1 PEITSPA
8 REYVA
13 PGSPVEEAMAA
24 LWAEV
29 LGLERVGAND
39 NFFELGGHSILAT
52 RLMFRVRET
61 FGVDLPLRALFSAP
75 TLAGLSAAVSQEE
88 PGAITAAE
96 ELPRIQPDQA
106 GRSLPFPL
114 TDVQEAYWIGRSG
127 ALQLGSVSTHVYFEL
142 DFPQIDLGRLE
153 IALRRLIDRH
163 GMLRAVVLADGTQ
176 RILPEVPLYRIGVV
190 DLRGTVD
197 PAPGLQAVRDRMSHQ
212 VLPSD
217 RWPLFEIAATPFGRR
232 TRVHVSLDLLIGDA
246 WSFRILAR
254 DLSLFYADPE
264 AELPPLELS
273 FRDYV
278 LAEIALHGTAA
289 YERALAYWRERA
301 TTLPPAPAL
310 PLAKSPG
317 EIDKPRFVRRQGR
330 LGHPAWA
337 RLKERAARSAVT
349 PSGVLL
355 AAFAEALAAWCR
367 SPRLTINLTLFN
379 RLPLHPQVDD
389 IVGDFTSL
397 TLLAV
402 EGLPGEPF
410 EERARKVQGRLWDD
424 LEHRLVSG
432 VRVLREL
439 ARTQGGA
446 VLMPVV
452 FTSTLNQGRQAAPD
466 GQEGSAAGEAVFSIT
481 QTPQVWLD
489 HQVFETGGELVY
501 NWDAVEE
508 LFPAGL
514 LDDLFAAYQGL
525 LGRLADGE
533 TAWRTPQIL
542 LPESQ
547 LRLIEE
553 ANATAAPVLEGLLH
567 GPFLEQARRRSDSPA
582 VITSRRTLTYGEIDR
597 ASLDLAHR
605 LRRLGARPNHLIAV
619 VMDKGW
625 EQVVAV
631 LAVLRS
637 GAAYL
642 PVDARLPAERIRHL
656 LERGEASIAIT
667 QPDHDGLNLPAG
679 VERVV
684 LDEAVLSTP
693 ALEPLPAL
701 QTPEDLAYVIFTSG
715 STGQPKGVMIDHRG
729 SLNTIMDVNRRF
741 GVGVGDRILAL
752 SSLSFD
758 LSVYDVFGLLAAGGA
773 VVVPDAG
780 TTRDPSHWAELAARA
795 GVTVWNSVPALMEML
810 VEYRSGVAN
819 APAMPLRLALLSG
832 DWIPVRLPERI
843 RSQFPGSQV
852 ISLGGA
858 TEASIWSILYP
869 IDEVEP
875 SWTSIPY
882 GRAMAS
888 QTVRVL
894 GEDLEPRPV
903 WVPGDLYIGGTGLA
917 LGYWG
922 DEEKTSASFLVHPRT
937 GERLYRTG
945 DLGRLLPDGNI
956 EFLGRDDTQVKV
968 QGHRIELG
976 EIEAVL
982 ADHTAVS
989 AAVVSVVG
997 EREGPQQL
1005 VAYVRLH
1012 RGKVVASSAAPALPA
1027 TVPTVVTDP
1036 IERLRFK
1043 LRHHGLRRDME
1054 LPVLPL
1060 APPELPPEEVEK
1072 LYLRRR
1078 SYRKYLAEPLP
1089 LTDLSGFLSCL
1100 RQIEVEGSPLPKLR
1114 YGSAG
1119 NLYPVQAYL
1128 YVKHGRIEG
1137 LEGGTYYYNPK
1148 DHALF
1153 RLAAS
1158 DGVSASL
1165 YDSVNHELFERAS
1178 FGIFLIA
1185 RLAAIAPLYGESS
1198 LRFATLEA
1206 GLMTQ
1211 LLEES
1216 APEHRIGLSQ
1226 VGGVRFQSIRGLF
1239 ALDETHELVHALLG
1253 GRIAVEQT
1261 GFAGFRE
1268 EAGEY
1273 HALVREL
1280 GLEEECD
1287 QPLAPAIVI
1296 LPPTRPEA
1304 EVFAELREHLRGR
1317 LPDYMVPAHFVHIDE
1332 IPLSANGKVDRK
1344 ALPQPQALL
1353 TEPPAAGPVFVE
1365 PEGELE
1371 RQIAAIVS
1379 EILGVDHVGARD
1391 NFFELGGNSVA
1402 AIRVISRISRLL
1414 GEAPPVRLLFERPR
1428 VRDLAEWVATSRGEA
1443 KSEAPPV
1450 VRVPRA
1456 PGVVLPL
1463 SFSQQRLWFL
1473 NRLEPDNS
1481 SYNAPAVLRLHG
1493 RLDLPALG
1501 SSLSEILRRHE
1512 SLRTTFPEVD
1522 GQPRQEIASAS
1533 PSLPLPVVDLA
1544 ALPANL
1550 REAENARQVAA
1561 ETARLFDLQKGPL
1574 MRAVL
1579 LRLDERDHV
1588 LAITAHHIVCDF
1600 WSSGIFVRELSTLY
1614 GAAVRGER
1622 SPLPELPVQ
1631 YADFAA
1637 WQRSWLT
1644 GAVVERLV
1652 EAWRSQLAG
1661 VPAAI
1666 DLPTDRPYPPVQT
1679 FRGGSM
1685 GFHLFGEAASGI
1697 QALAGAAEVTPFM
1710 TLLAGWQTLLH
1721 RYSGQDDIVV
1731 GSPIHGRTR
1740 PEFEEL
1746 IGLFINT
1753 LPLRGDLAGDPGFR
1767 ELLERVRERALD
1779 AFALQ
1784 DLPFEKL
1791 VEELQP
1797 PRDLA
1802 RPPLFQVMLI
1812 LQNTPAETLDLPG
1825 LTLSHAPVESG
1836 TARLELLLTLTETA
1850 EGLTGFLEYNA
1861 DLFDRSTA
1869 ERLLRH
1875 FETLLTGA
1883 AADPARRLS
1892 ELPLLSSTEEDEI
1905 LRVWNDTGEEI
1916 PASPVHRLFER
1927 QAALSP
1933 EAPALVASD
1942 EQLTYAELSLR
1953 ANRLAH
1959 HLRRM
1964 GVGPEVLVGVSL
1976 ERSAEL
1982 VVTLLGILKAGGAYL
1997 PLDPTY
2003 PRERLRMVLEDAGAS
2018 VLLTSRELAGSL
2030 FAGVPGETQVVCLDA
2045 EEALAFESGADLEG
2059 GAAADNLA
2067 YVLFTSG
2074 STGRPKG
2081 VAVPHRALVNFLASM
2096 GQAPGIE
2103 AGERL
2108 LAVTSLS
2115 FDIAA
2120 LEIFLPLLAGGC
2132 VELATREQ
2140 AGDGAWLASRLETEP
2155 KIRVLQA
2162 TPSTWRML
2170 LDAGWQGDPALKA
2183 LCGGEALPRDLAS
2196 ALRERAGELWNLYGP
2211 TETTVWSAA
2220 ASLARD
2226 EAGPVPIGRPIA
2238 NTRIYLLDRNLQ
2250 PAPPSAAGR
2259 LHIGGAGVARGYL
2272 GRPDLTAERFVPDPI
2287 PLLRGGEAG
2296 ARLYDTGDLARLRPD
2311 GTLEFLGRVDHQVKV
2326 RGFRIE
2332 LGEIEAALA
2341 RHPAVAQTVVLART
2355 DRGSDPRLVAYLA
2368 ATVPGEAPKPEE
2380 LRTFLREGLPEY
2392 MLPAAFVALDAFPLT
2407 PNGKVDRKALP
2418 APEITS
2424 PAREYVAPGSPV
2436 EEAMAALWAEVLGLE
2451 RVGANDNFFELGGH

>member
-61 FGVDLPLRALFSAP
+61 FGVELPLRILFSAP

-88 PGAITAAE
+88 PGTIAAAE
-96 ELPRIQPDQA
+96 ALPRIRPDEA
-106 GRSLPFPL
+106 ARALPFPL
-114 TDVQEAYWIGRSG
+114 TDIQEAYWVGRSG
-127 ALQLGSVSTHVYFEL
+127 AVQLGSVSTHVYFEL

-153 IALRRLIDRH
+153 LALRRLIDRH
-163 GMLRAVVLADGTQ
+163 GMLRGIVLADGTQ
-176 RILPEVPLYRIGVV
+176 RILPEVPPYRIGVV
-190 DLRGTVD
+190 DLRGAAD
-197 PAPGLQAVRDRMSHQ
+197 PEPGLQAVRDRMSHQ

-254 DLSLFYADPE
+254 DLSLFYADPG

-278 LAEIALHGTAA
+278 LAETALRGTSA

-301 TTLPPAPAL
+301 ATLPPTPAL

-317 EIDKPRFVRRQGR
+317 EIEKPRFVRRQGR
-330 LGHPAWA
+330 LDSQAWG

-439 ARTQGGA
+439 ARVQGGA

-452 FTSTLNQGRQAAPD
+452 FTSTLNQGQQAAAREQGD
-466 GQEGSAAGEAVFSIT
+466 AAGEAVFSIT

-489 HQVFETGGELVY
+489 HQVFESGGDLVY

-553 ANATAAPVLEGLLH
+553 ANATAAPVPEGLLH
-567 GPFLEQARRRSDSPA
+567 EPLLEQARRRPDSPA

-667 QPDHDGLNLPAG
+667 QPDPGLDLPAG

-684 LDEAVLSTP
+684 LDETAFSTP

-729 SLNTIMDVNRRF
+729 ALNTIMDVNRRF
-741 GVGVGDRILAL
+741 GVGASDRILAL

-810 VEYRSGVAN
+810 VEYRSGIAN
-819 APAMPLRLALLSG
+819 APVMPLRLALLSG

-843 RSQFPGSQV
+843 RSQFPGSRV

-869 IDEVEP
+869 IEDAPP

-882 GRAMAS
+882 GRAMTS

-903 WVPGDLYIGGTGLA
+903 WVPGDLYIGGIGLA
-917 LGYWG
+917 LGYWR
-922 DEEKTSASFLVHPRT
+922 DEEKTSAAFLIHPRT
-937 GERLYRTG
+937 GERFYRTG

-956 EFLGRDDTQVKV
+956 EFLGREDTQVKV

-976 EIEAVL
+976 EIEVAL
-982 ADHTAVS
+982 TGHPTVS
-989 AAVVSVVG
+989 AAVVATVG
-997 EREGPQQL
+997 ERDAKQL
-1005 VAYVRLH
+1005 AAYVVLRD
-1012 RGKVVASSAAPALPA
+1012 GSPEAASIPSAANTAP
-1027 TVPTVVTDP
+1027 VVDP

-1043 LRHHGLRRDME
+1043 LRHYGLRRDTE
-1054 LPVLPL
+1054 LPRVPL
-1060 APPELPPEEVEK
+1060 APPELSPEEVEK
-1072 LYLRRR
+1072 RYLRRR

-1100 RQIEVEGSPLPKLR
+1100 RQIKVAGSPLPKLR

-1128 YVKHGRIEG
+1128 YVKPGRIEG
-1137 LEGGTYYYNPK
+1137 IEGGAYYYNPK
-1148 DHALF
+1148 DHALL

-1158 DGVSASL
+1158 DGVNASL
-1165 YDSVNHELFERAS
+1165 YDSVNHMLFERAS
-1178 FGIFLIA
+1178 FGIFLVA
-1185 RLAAIAPLYGESS
+1185 RMAAIAPLYGESS

-1226 VGGVRFQSIRGLF
+1226 VGGVRFQPIRGLF

-1261 GFAGFRE
+1261 GLAGFRE

-1280 GLEEECD
+1280 GLEEERD
-1287 QPLAPAIVI
+1287 LLPAPAIVI
-1296 LPPTRPEA
+1296 LPPPARPDGEI
-1304 EVFAELREHLRGR
+1304 FTQLREHLRGK
-1317 LPDYMVPAHFVHIDE
+1317 LPEYMVPAHFVRLAAL
-1332 IPLSANGKVDRK
+1332 PLSANGKVDRK
-1344 ALPQPQALL
+1344 ALPRPEALSSAQK
-1353 TEPPAAGPVFVE
+1353 PDRPAFVA
-1365 PEGELE
+1365 PE
-1371 RQIAAIVS
+1371 S
-1379 EILGVDHVGARD
+1379 EIEQLLAGIVCEVLGVSQVGIHD
-1391 NFFELGGNSVA
+1391 NFFDLGANSVHMV
-1402 AIRVISRISRLL
+1402 RVYNALRQATGREMSMVDVFNHPSISLL
-1414 GEAPPVRLLFERPR
+1414 ARH
-1428 VRDLAEWVATSRGEA
+1428 LAEDMAERKTAHSIPDSVHRTERLREGKDWR
-1443 KSEAPPV
+1443 K
-1450 VRVPRA
+1450 
-1456 PGVVLPL
+1456 
-1463 SFSQQRLWFL
+1463 QRL
-1473 NRLEPDNS
+1473 
-1481 SYNAPAVLRLHG
+1481 
-1493 RLDLPALG
+1493 
-1501 SSLSEILRRHE
+1501 
-1512 SLRTTFPEVD
+1512 
-1522 GQPRQEIASAS
+1522 
-1533 PSLPLPVVDLA
+1533 
-1544 ALPANL
+1544 
-1550 REAENARQVAA
+1550 
-1561 ETARLFDLQKGPL
+1561 QK
-1574 MRAVL
+1574 
-1579 LRLDERDHV
+1579 
-1588 LAITAHHIVCDF
+1588 
-1600 WSSGIFVRELSTLY
+1600 
-1614 GAAVRGER
+1614 
-1622 SPLPELPVQ
+1622 
-1631 YADFAA
+1631 
-1637 WQRSWLT
+1637 
-1644 GAVVERLV
+1644 
-1652 EAWRSQLAG
+1652 
-1661 VPAAI
+1661 
-1666 DLPTDRPYPPVQT
+1666 
-1679 FRGGSM
+1679 
-1685 GFHLFGEAASGI
+1685 
-1697 QALAGAAEVTPFM
+1697 
-1710 TLLAGWQTLLH
+1710 
-1721 RYSGQDDIVV
+1721 
-1731 GSPIHGRTR
+1731 
-1740 PEFEEL
+1740 
-1746 IGLFINT
+1746 
-1753 LPLRGDLAGDPGFR
+1753 
-1767 ELLERVRERALD
+1767 
-1779 AFALQ
+1779 
-1784 DLPFEKL
+1784 
-1791 VEELQP
+1791 
-1797 PRDLA
+1797 
-1802 RPPLFQVMLI
+1802 
-1812 LQNTPAETLDLPG
+1812 
-1825 LTLSHAPVESG
+1825 
-1836 TARLELLLTLTETA
+1836 
-1850 EGLTGFLEYNA
+1850 
-1861 DLFDRSTA
+1861 
-1869 ERLLRH
+1869 
-1875 FETLLTGA
+1875 
-1883 AADPARRLS
+1883 
-1892 ELPLLSSTEEDEI
+1892 
-1905 LRVWNDTGEEI
+1905 
-1916 PASPVHRLFER
+1916 R
-1927 QAALSP
+1927 QAA
-1933 EAPALVASD
+1933 
-1942 EQLTYAELSLR
+1942 
-1953 ANRLAH
+1953 
-1959 HLRRM
+1959 
-1964 GVGPEVLVGVSL
+1964 
-1976 ERSAEL
+1976 RS
-1982 VVTLLGILKAGGAYL
+1982 
-1997 PLDPTY
+1997 
-2003 PRERLRMVLEDAGAS
+2003 
-2018 VLLTSRELAGSL
+2018 
-2030 FAGVPGETQVVCLDA
+2030 
-2045 EEALAFESGADLEG
+2045 
-2059 GAAADNLA
+2059 
-2067 YVLFTSG
+2067 
-2074 STGRPKG
+2074 
-2081 VAVPHRALVNFLASM
+2081 
-2096 GQAPGIE
+2096 
-2103 AGERL
+2103 
-2108 LAVTSLS
+2108 
-2115 FDIAA
+2115 
-2120 LEIFLPLLAGGC
+2120 
-2132 VELATREQ
+2132 
-2140 AGDGAWLASRLETEP
+2140 
-2155 KIRVLQA
+2155 
-2162 TPSTWRML
+2162 
-2170 LDAGWQGDPALKA
+2170 
-2183 LCGGEALPRDLAS
+2183 
-2196 ALRERAGELWNLYGP
+2196 
-2211 TETTVWSAA
+2211 
-2220 ASLARD
+2220 
-2226 EAGPVPIGRPIA
+2226 
-2238 NTRIYLLDRNLQ
+2238 
-2250 PAPPSAAGR
+2250 
-2259 LHIGGAGVARGYL
+2259 
-2272 GRPDLTAERFVPDPI
+2272 
-2287 PLLRGGEAG
+2287 
-2296 ARLYDTGDLARLRPD
+2296 
-2311 GTLEFLGRVDHQVKV
+2311 
-2326 RGFRIE
+2326 
-2332 LGEIEAALA
+2332 
-2341 RHPAVAQTVVLART
+2341 
-2355 DRGSDPRLVAYLA
+2355 
-2368 ATVPGEAPKPEE
+2368 
-2380 LRTFLREGLPEY
+2380 
-2392 MLPAAFVALDAFPLT
+2392 
-2407 PNGKVDRKALP
+2407 
-2418 APEITS
+2418 
-2424 PAREYVAPGSPV
+2424 
-2436 EEAMAALWAEVLGLE
+2436 
-2451 RVGANDNFFELGGH
+2451 